1 MTNPWNNRHLLFW
14 VNISYGIQNTPFV
27 CEEEQG
33 LLSQQE
39 EQEVMVVGYLEGQT
53 DKQPVRTQEF
63 EDDEVKETILLGL
76 TTGPAEPSSGDSQ
89 QQTTGILSN
98 CNDII
103 VSSIDVPTLLPVKK
117 SDEMLQDTSCQ
128 HHDIAKLSLNS
139 PHLNLNSN

>member
-1 MTNPWNNRHLLFW
+1 M
-14 VNISYGIQNTPFV
+14 
-27 CEEEQG
+27 
-33 LLSQQE
+33 LSQQE

-53 DKQPVRTQEF
+53 DKQTQEF
-63 EDDEVKETILLGL
+63 EDDEVKETILHGL

-117 SDEMLQDTSCQ
+117 SDDY
-128 HHDIAKLSLNS
+128 KV
-139 PHLNLNSN
+139 